1 MIFKFDFFKFYDIIY
16 ICKIKKRKGIM
27 NDDFL
32 LVRFVLAASI
42 VVISFLLIPLILL
55 SIWIEN
61 IRTYLKNKKESK

>member
-1 MIFKFDFFKFYDIIY
+1 
-16 ICKIKKRKGIM
+16 M

-32 LVRFVLAASI
+32 LVRLMLAASI

-55 SIWIEN
+55 STWIEN